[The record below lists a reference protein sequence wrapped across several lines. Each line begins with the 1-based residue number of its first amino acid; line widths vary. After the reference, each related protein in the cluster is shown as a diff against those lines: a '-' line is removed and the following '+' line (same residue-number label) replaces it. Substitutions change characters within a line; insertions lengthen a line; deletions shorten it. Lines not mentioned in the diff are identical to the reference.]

1 MTGGGGALRFFLYG
15 RLAVPLTIP
24 PFSTIVSCWFG
35 DVFSLF
41 SLSSSKGF
49 VLLKLL
55 WETEEVIRRWFR
67 TGVTDALLYLG
78 LPCETFWMVLRY
90 DSFRLKTISLW
101 VSFMEKI
108 FVEFCLSIDTQ
119 EWTILF
125 CNLHNSFLMMGS
137 WYQLLSTYKVH
148 FVQMQHPSYFQRLPS
163 FFYTANRRYCNLSRT
178 NNHYCYISVVEVDF
192 QMFCWCRV
200 STTSSLT
207 KMTWMPYKFV
217 IKETEWK

>member
-55 WETEEVIRRWFR
+55 WETEDVIRRWFR

-101 VSFMEKI
+101 VSFREKI

-119 EWTILF
+119 EWTKFCFATYIILSWRWVHGTSYCRPIRCISF
-125 CNLHNSFLMMGS
+125 KCNICRTSNASHRFSIPRIVGIVI
-137 WYQLLSTYKVH
+137 WV
-148 FVQMQHPSYFQRLPS
+148 VQTIIIAIFP
-163 FFYTANRRYCNLSRT
+163 
-178 NNHYCYISVVEVDF
+178 
-192 QMFCWCRV
+192 
-200 STTSSLT
+200 
-207 KMTWMPYKFV
+207 
-217 IKETEWK
+217 